1 MSCVTWLPK
10 SMMRTLSVI
19 RLMASRCGEAGGASW
34 HATWILLLRF
44 CRSQFRNPEAGSLRS
59 LSLGTPAFRPAYSG
73 DHGNLGVTPL
83 ATVEMSLKPLQITL
97 ARSAEPD
104 PQAERFRESASGR
117 MRRWML
123 GAAYAC
129 HPKRARDL
137 PHLLALTAADMARGG
152 TRVPDRDRT

>member
-1 MSCVTWLPK
+1 
-10 SMMRTLSVI
+10 
-19 RLMASRCGEAGGASW
+19 
-34 HATWILLLRF
+34 
-44 CRSQFRNPEAGSLRS
+44 
-59 LSLGTPAFRPAYSG
+59 
-73 DHGNLGVTPL
+73 
-83 ATVEMSLKPLQITL
+83 MSLKPLQITL

-152 TRVPDRDRT
+152 TRVPDRDRTYPRPDTFAGVCRDFSPATVMAAARLGFFPGRISARSSGGRARTAWCCSSMSSTSASGCAAT